1 MLKII
6 LEVLFV
12 AYAVNSSAV
21 ITDTKGQLE
30 KSMPP
35 ENTRV
40 TLPCVKWTTTS
51 PTFLRIDGEV
61 SWSLFPSSLS
71 CAITQYSTTRKCLFL
86 YRPGKKKMENYESI
100 GICMHWESHHLTL
113 LHCQNYFKSKHFSKY
128 WFETEDVHI
137 QHFI

>member
-1 MLKII
+1 M
-6 LEVLFV
+6 

-40 TLPCVKWTTTS
+40 ILSCVKCTTTS

-86 YRPGKKKMENYESI
+86 YRPGKKKKKWKITNPLGFACIGNRIIYRYYIAKTISSQNLNIFQSI
-100 GICMHWESHHLTL
+100 G
-113 LHCQNYFKSKHFSKY
+113 FKQKIFTYNISY
-128 WFETEDVHI
+128 NI
-137 QHFI
+137 